1 MIEIPLKTQ
10 LVIGVITVLVFYLLI
25 KQMIKNISSTNDDG
39 DKIIDLNKMMRVVQ
53 ILTPFLKKTKGF
65 LWKA

>member
-25 KQMIKNISSTNDDG
+25 KQMIKNISSTNDVG
-39 DKIIDLNKMMRVVQ
+39 DTIIDLNKTSRRGREE
-53 ILTPFLKKTKGF
+53 KKSE
-65 LWKA
+65 

>member
-10 LVIGVITVLVFYLLI
+10 LVIGVITVLMFYLLI

-39 DKIIDLNKMMRVVQ
+39 DKIIDLNKMNRSSREEQ
-53 ILTPFLKKTKGF
+53 GSK
-65 LWKA
+65 

>member
-10 LVIGVITVLVFYLLI
+10 LVIGVIAVLVFYLLI

-39 DKIIDLNKMMRVVQ
+39 DTIIDLNKTSRRGREE
-53 ILTPFLKKTKGF
+53 KKSE
-65 LWKA
+65 

>member
-39 DKIIDLNKMMRVVQ
+39 DIIIDLNKPIRRGGEE
-53 ILTPFLKKTKGF
+53 KKSE
-65 LWKA
+65 

>member
-10 LVIGVITVLVFYLLI
+10 LVIGVITVLMFYLLI

-39 DKIIDLNKMMRVVQ
+39 DKIIDLNKMNRSNREEQ
-53 ILTPFLKKTKGF
+53 GLK
-65 LWKA
+65 

>member
-1 MIEIPLKTQ
+1 MVEIPLKTQ

-39 DKIIDLNKMMRVVQ
+39 DIIIDLNN
-53 ILTPFLKKTKGF
+53 TTKREGEDE
-65 LWKA
+65 K

>member
-1 MIEIPLKTQ
+1 MIEISLETQ

-39 DKIIDLNKMMRVVQ
+39 DMIIDLNKTIRRGREE
-53 ILTPFLKKTKGF
+53 KKSE
-65 LWKA
+65 

>member
-39 DKIIDLNKMMRVVQ
+39 DIIIDLNETIRRGGEE
-53 ILTPFLKKTKGF
+53 KKSE
-65 LWKA
+65 

>member
-25 KQMIKNISSTNDDG
+25 KQMIKNISSTNDNG
-39 DKIIDLNKMMRVVQ
+39 DTIIDLNKTSRRGREE
-53 ILTPFLKKTKGF
+53 KKSE
-65 LWKA
+65 

>member
-10 LVIGVITVLVFYLLI
+10 LVIGLITVLVFYLLI

-39 DKIIDLNKMMRVVQ
+39 DIIIDLNK
-53 ILTPFLKKTKGF
+53 TTKREGEDE
-65 LWKA
+65 K

>member
-39 DKIIDLNKMMRVVQ
+39 DKIIDLNKMNRSNREEQ
-53 ILTPFLKKTKGF
+53 GSK
-65 LWKA
+65 

>member
-10 LVIGVITVLVFYLLI
+10 LVIGVITVLMFYLLI

-39 DKIIDLNKMMRVVQ
+39 DKIIDLNKMNRSNREEQ
-53 ILTPFLKKTKGF
+53 GSK
-65 LWKA
+65 

>member
-39 DKIIDLNKMMRVVQ
+39 DIILDLNKTSRQ
-53 ILTPFLKKTKGF
+53 KREERKSE
-65 LWKA
+65 

>member
-39 DKIIDLNKMMRVVQ
+39 DIIIDLNK
-53 ILTPFLKKTKGF
+53 TPRRGREEKKSE
-65 LWKA
+65 

>member
-10 LVIGVITVLVFYLLI
+10 LVIGIITVLVFYLLV

-39 DKIIDLNKMMRVVQ
+39 DKIIDLNKMNRSNREEQ
-53 ILTPFLKKTKGF
+53 GSK
-65 LWKA
+65 

>member
-25 KQMIKNISSTNDDG
+25 KQMIKNISSTDDDG
-39 DKIIDLNKMMRVVQ
+39 DKIIDLNKMNRSNREE
-53 ILTPFLKKTKGF
+53 LGSK
-65 LWKA
+65 

>member
-25 KQMIKNISSTNDDG
+25 KQMIKNISSTNDNG
-39 DKIIDLNKMMRVVQ
+39 DKIIDLNKMNRSKIEEQ
-53 ILTPFLKKTKGF
+53 SSK
-65 LWKA
+65 

>member
-25 KQMIKNISSTNDDG
+25 KQMIKNISSTSDDG
-39 DKIIDLNKMMRVVQ
+39 DKIIDLNKMNRSNREEQ
-53 ILTPFLKKTKGF
+53 GSK
-65 LWKA
+65 

>member
-25 KQMIKNISSTNDDG
+25 KQMIKNISSTDDGG
-39 DKIIDLNKMMRVVQ
+39 DKIIDLNKMNRSNREEQ
-53 ILTPFLKKTKGF
+53 GSK
-65 LWKA
+65 

>member
-39 DKIIDLNKMMRVVQ
+39 DTIIDLNKTSRRRREE
-53 ILTPFLKKTKGF
+53 KKSE
-65 LWKA
+65 

>member
-25 KQMIKNISSTNDDG
+25 KQVIKNISSTNDDG
-39 DKIIDLNKMMRVVQ
+39 DTIIDLNKTSRRGREE
-53 ILTPFLKKTKGF
+53 KESE
-65 LWKA
+65 

>member
-10 LVIGVITVLVFYLLI
+10 LVIGVITVLMFYLLI

-39 DKIIDLNKMMRVVQ
+39 DKIIDLNKMNRSNREE
-53 ILTPFLKKTKGF
+53 LGSK
-65 LWKA
+65 